1 MSALRNP
8 WPAAGWLAITLLL
21 LPGCGGGDR
30 AAPDPLEL
38 AIAKPDTLGGDQQVG
53 VAGAEL
59 ELALRVVVTRDSLP
73 AAGVPVVWR
82 TFEGSLTPAS
92 PVSDANGISTARW
105 RLQRLF
111 AQQVAGASLDFTG
124 APGVTFTAI
133 ATPDPRAWNTVLVG
147 PDGNRF
153 DPAELTIEA
162 GETVNWFWPPG
173 SAGHNVVPDDRDS
186 PPQSGP
192 PVGYPK
198 YHSYR
203 FTAPGVYRYHCITHG
218 AAGGEGMSGT
228 ITVVTSCGTSCKE

>member
-1 MSALRNP
+1 MSPLRNP
-8 WPAAGWLAITLLL
+8 WPAAGWLAIAL
-21 LPGCGGGDR
+21 LPGCGGGER

-38 AIAKPDTLGGDQQVG
+38 AIAKPDSLSGDQQVG

-73 AAGVPVVWR
+73 AGGVPVVWR
-82 TFEGSLTPAS
+82 TSEGSLTPAS
-92 PVSDANGISTARW
+92 PVTDASGVSTARW
-105 RLQRLF
+105 RLQQLF
-111 AQQVAGASLDFTG
+111 AQQVAGASLAFTG

-147 PDGNRF
+147 ADGNRF
-153 DPAELTIEA
+153 DPAELTIEV

-173 SAGHNVVPDDRDS
+173 SAGHNVVPDDGDS

-218 AAGGEGMSGT
+218 AAGGGGMSGT
-228 ITVVTSCGTSCKE
+228 ITVVESCGTSCKE